1 MLHFKRIAFVIAT
14 RKVHRIQFRLLS
26 VLKDAKEDITK
37 IRNIGI
43 MAHID
48 AGKTTTTERMLFY
61 SGFSRHLGIHDGNK
75 TTRRQNNS
83 LTHFLR
89 HLVNMT
95 RICHNHKSQNNGT
108 NVQGNLT
115 NV

>member
-1 MLHFKRIAFVIAT
+1 MLHFKRIALVIAT

-75 TTRRQNNS
+75 TTCRQNNS
-83 LTHFLR
+83 LTRFLR
-89 HLVNMT
+89 RLVKPFDN
-95 RICHNHKSQNNGT
+95 
-108 NVQGNLT
+108 
-115 NV
+115 